1 VRLFAAVV
9 VALVLVPAAHAAPL
23 VVRTSLDPGT
33 VLFGA
38 PATATVTVVA
48 DPALVDPD
56 TVRIEEDVAPF
67 RRLGTSVARDGT
79 LVIRRTRIACVSN
92 ACRPGDGLR
101 PVRLPP
107 VQVTARGPSGPVAVS
122 AAWPLLL
129 VAPRVPA
136 DTAAGEPEW
145 QVDGQPPPLTT
156 RIDPG
161 TLSLLLW
168 LLAGALALGAA
179 VLVAREV
186 LRARTKAREA
196 RTTELAAA
204 LAAVRASAQAPE
216 PERRRAVGVLAR
228 VLERDD
234 GDHAGAAESLAWSEP
249 EPEPERVLE
258 LADDVEREVRA

>member
-1 VRLFAAVV
+1 MRLVVAVCA
-9 VALVLVPAAHAAPL
+9 ALVLAPAAGAAPL

-38 PATATVTVVA
+38 PAAATVTVVA
-48 DPALVDPD
+48 DPALVDTD
-56 TVRIEEDVAPF
+56 TVRIEADVAPF
-67 RRLGTSVARDGT
+67 RRLGTAVVRDGR
-79 LVIRRTRIACVSN
+79 LVERRTRIACASD

-107 VQVTARGPSGPVAVS
+107 ARVSASGPGGPVAVS
-122 AAWPLLL
+122 ADWPPLL

-136 DTAAGEPEW
+136 EAAAGEPEW
-145 QVDGQPPPLTT
+145 QVDTRPPALTT

-168 LLAGALALGAA
+168 LLAAALALGSAA
-179 VLVAREV
+179 VVAREV
-186 LRARTKAREA
+186 HRARTGARGA

-204 LAAVRASAQAPE
+204 LAAVRATAQAPE

-228 VLERDD
+228 VLERVD
-234 GDHAGAAESLAWSEP
+234 GDHAGTAETLAWSEP
-249 EPEPERVLE
+249 GPEPERVLE
-258 LADDVEREVRA
+258 LADEVEREVRA

>member
-1 VRLFAAVV
+1 M
-9 VALVLVPAAHAAPL
+9 
-23 VVRTSLDPGT
+23 SD
-33 VLFGA
+33 
-38 PATATVTVVA
+38 
-48 DPALVDPD
+48 
-56 TVRIEEDVAPF
+56 
-67 RRLGTSVARDGT
+67 
-79 LVIRRTRIACVSN
+79 

-107 VQVTARGPSGPVAVS
+107 VQVTARGPAGPVAAS
-122 AAWPLLL
+122 AAWPPLL

-136 DTAAGEPEW
+136 DAAAGEPEW
-145 QVDGQPPPLTT
+145 RVDGQPPPLTT

-168 LLAGALALGAA
+168 LLAAALALGAA
-179 VLVAREV
+179 ALVAREV

-228 VLERDD
+228 VLERAD
-234 GDHAGAAESLAWSEP
+234 GDHAAAAETLAWSEP
-249 EPEPERVLE
+249 GPEPERVLE
-258 LADDVEREVRA
+258 LADEVEREVRA

>member
-1 VRLFAAVV
+1 MRLFAAVV

-48 DPALVDPD
+48 DPAVVDPD
-56 TVRIEEDVAPF
+56 TIRIEADVAPF
-67 RRLGTSVARDGT
+67 RRLGTSVARDGR
-79 LVIRRTRIACVSN
+79 LIVGRTRIACVSDL
-92 ACRPGDGLR
+92 CRPRDGLR

-107 VQVTARGPSGPVAVS
+107 VQVSASGSGGPVAVS
-122 AAWPLLL
+122 ADWPPLL

-136 DTAAGEPEW
+136 DASAGEPEW
-145 QVDGQPPPLTT
+145 QVDTRPPALTA

-168 LLAGALALGAA
+168 LLTTALALVAA
-179 VLVAREV
+179 ALVAREV
-186 LRARTKAREA
+186 HRARMRTHEA

-216 PERRRAVGVLAR
+216 PERRRAVGVLAKVLDR
-228 VLERDD
+228 VD
-234 GDHAGAAESLAWSEP
+234 GDHAVTAETLAWSEP
-249 EPEPERVLE
+249 GPEPERVLE
-258 LADDVEREVRA
+258 LADEVEREVRA